1 MLFLICQNFRTAQN
15 TEAVS
20 EPAFHAD
27 GDTISAD
34 DLVFSE
40 IQPDT
45 AEDLTHRNP
54 KAERDRIIR
63 AYTRAGTWRGAAKLL
78 DVSEKTLIQLRKKHH
93 INRDG
98 EIEA

>member
-1 MLFLICQNFRTAQN
+1 MDMLIGTN
-15 TEAVS
+15 
-20 EPAFHAD
+20 

-54 KAERDRIIR
+54 KAERDRIFK
-63 AYTRAGTWRGAAKLL
+63 AYIRAGTWRDAAQLL
-78 DVSEKTLIQLRKKHH
+78 NVSEKTLIQLRKKHH
-93 INRDG
+93 INSNG

>member
-1 MLFLICQNFRTAQN
+1 MDMLIGAN
-15 TEAVS
+15 
-20 EPAFHAD
+20 

-54 KAERDRIIR
+54 KAERDRIIK
-63 AYTRAGTWRGAAKLL
+63 AYIRAGTWRGAAQLL
-78 DVSEKTLIQLRKKHH
+78 NVSEKTLSRLRKKHH
-93 INRDG
+93 INSNG

>member
-1 MLFLICQNFRTAQN
+1 MDMLIGAN
-15 TEAVS
+15 
-20 EPAFHAD
+20 

-54 KAERDRIIR
+54 KAERDRIIK
-63 AYTRAGTWRGAAKLL
+63 AYIRAGTWRDAAKLL
-78 DVSEKTLIQLRKKHH
+78 NVSEKTLIQLRKKHH
-93 INRDG
+93 INSNG

>member
-1 MLFLICQNFRTAQN
+1 MDMLIGAN
-15 TEAVS
+15 
-20 EPAFHAD
+20 

-54 KAERDRIIR
+54 K
-63 AYTRAGTWRGAAKLL
+63 
-78 DVSEKTLIQLRKKHH
+78 S
-93 INRDG
+93 
-98 EIEA
+98 